1 MCGILC
7 QHVIV
12 LYGILTI
19 AGHADGE
26 AFLETTVLTP
36 VPVQPDHKTL
46 PVSQAAVLDLL
57 LDAPSEETLKTE
69 ARS

>member
-1 MCGILC
+1 MIFE
-7 QHVIV
+7 
-12 LYGILTI
+12 GILTV

-26 AFLETTVLTP
+26 AFLEPAVLTP

-57 LDAPSEETLKTE
+57 LDAPSEETLQRE